1 MDDARLAGLLQLAL
15 DQEAEMRETYSA
27 AGEDLPERDSSLMA
41 LRHITAYRK
50 ALEGWISRRAL
61 RARLVS

>member
-1 MDDARLAGLLQLAL
+1 MDDLRLAWRLQLAL
-15 DQEAEMRETYSA
+15 EQEAEMRETYTA
-27 AGEDLPERDSSLMA
+27 AGEDLPERDAALIA